1 MKKAIRIL
9 AFALACMML
18 VAVFVACDS
27 SSGKEDNT
35 QGSQGNNNNNGST
48 TGSAVEQPPVEEK
61 NYGSSFQFLA
71 CNDVFQD
78 GYFFAKEQ
86 TQEVMNNAVFTRQ
99 EEVKSQIGVEIS
111 SKQHESFTEYY
122 EEFKTSV
129 KAEDGLYQSCLTHCN
144 YGIASLVTEGM
155 LYDFNDLTSVD
166 LTKDYWNQDIME
178 SLAYNDA
185 LYLGYGDFCLA
196 YTYVIAF
203 NKDLLDKYCAT
214 TLGDETIYDI
224 VENKKWTIDKMMEIA
239 SKCHDDKN
247 GDGKKDAG
255 DIFGVSGYFWPSGSS
270 MLQASGI
277 NIVEYNS
284 KSGKYEFSISKNAKK
299 VEDLVS
305 KINEMY
311 QSEYAYLWGPFG
323 DEMKDPSKQVQFKD
337 GKTLFQFYG
346 TYHMAK
352 QLTAVDV
359 NFGVLPYPM
368 WDENQGEYRSL
379 SWNGYITVPYYLS
392 KADSA
397 MVSDTLELLAF
408 YSKPVTTAF
417 YEKLLG
423 AQVADSPDD
432 ADMLDIVW
440 DTQIVEFALAYS
452 DKSTDAI
459 DAMVYSIPRIIFN
472 VDHTSTFSGYWG
484 QKGLAATI
492 QLSKLQSKKK

>member
-1 MKKAIRIL
+1 MKKAFRLL

-27 SSGKEDNT
+27 SSNKEDDT
-35 QGSQGNNNNNGST
+35 SSSQGNNNNNNSST
-48 TGSAVEQPPVEEK
+48 GAVEPAPIEQK
-61 NYGSSFQFLA
+61 NYNDSFMFLA

-99 EEVKSQIGVEIS
+99 EEVKSQIGVEVS
-111 SKQHESFTEYY
+111 SKQHENFQEYY

-129 KAEDGLYQSCLTHCN
+129 KAQDGIYQSCLTHCN

-155 LYDFNDLTSVD
+155 LYDFNDLSSID
-166 LTKDYWNQDIME
+166 LTKDYWNKDIME
-178 SLAYNDA
+178 SLAYNDS

-196 YTYVIAF
+196 YTYVLAF

-214 TLGDETIYDI
+214 TLGDSTIYDL
-224 VENKKWTIDKMMEIA
+224 VTEKKWTIDKMMEIA

-255 DIFGVSGYFWPSGSS
+255 DIFGISGYFWPSGSS

-277 NIVEYNS
+277 DIVEYNT
-284 KSGKYEFSISKNAKK
+284 KTGKYEFSISKNAKK

-305 KINEMY
+305 KVNEMY
-311 QSEYAYLWGPFG
+311 QSEYAYLWGPWSEPME
-323 DEMKDPSKQVQFKD
+323 DASKQVQFKD

-352 QLTAVDV
+352 QLTSVDV

-368 WDENQGEYRSL
+368 WDEQQGEYRSL

-392 KADSA
+392 KSEAE

-408 YSKPVTTAF
+408 YSEPVTTAF

-423 AQVADSPDD
+423 AQVADSRDD
-432 ADMLDIVW
+432 SDMLDIVW
-440 DTQIVEFALAYS
+440 DSQVVEFALAYS
-452 DKSTDAI
+452 DKDTQAI
-459 DAMVYSIPRIIFN
+459 DAMVYCIPRIIFN
-472 VDHTSTFSGYWG
+472 VDNTSTFTGYWA
-484 QKGLAATI
+484 QKGMAATI
-492 QLSKLQSKKK
+492 QLSKLQAKK